1 MTQDFQSK
9 QDYAR
14 QLRYARSKF
23 RRINS
28 LDLIPENPSQEESN
42 DDEDSVAIQ
51 SPTLLSRSNTGINQ
65 KLLPKQQ
72 EQQQN
77 QAQHTAASPQ
87 TLMGRFQKFLW
98 FWPNLLVNMVLILLR
113 YLLYIPLSIAAP
125 SFWLSA
131 LLWVFWKIIRI
142 PVEFFK
148 WVWNLDNGSNAAQGT
163 GGMQQGAGVPKR
175 TVLISCGSTIQT
187 LHLARNL
194 YSSSGARVVV
204 FEFEG
209 HFGLARFSA
218 AVDKFYTVP
227 KPTPQNVDSY
237 ITALCHIVR
246 KEKPSVYIPVCAT
259 SPAYYDSVAK
269 PHLELLGCATFM
281 TGVQETLIL
290 DDCLQFYQRCASQN
304 IAVPP
309 YVALS
314 AAHELWELYEEGFIS
329 QFRHIL
335 LAVCMQGVLERFKY
349 MLPRQWRD
357 LRFTHEINER
367 QKWLVVRDV
376 PGEHFVTCTT
386 IKSSQ
391 VAANVSCRVDSD
403 TKNLIPATATDA
415 ELIDSWLK
423 TFFGKVRF
431 QRPINCHISL
441 RLIKC
446 QSTGQFL
453 PLGIRLGVS
462 LPYICHN
469 RSHAQILCRTM
480 KCVHMRPLN
489 FSTAPEED
497 ESTTASASSLAYFG
511 AQWSSESVALD
522 KREALFAYWDPLPYC
537 AYYHFQLPLESV
549 KSFLQR
555 RRKTTPKVV
564 TPGHL
569 STSLH

>member
-28 LDLIPENPSQEESN
+28 LDLIPEDPSQEESN
-42 DDEDSVAIQ
+42 DEDEDSVAIQ

-65 KLLPKQQ
+65 KLLP
-72 EQQQN
+72 QQQ
-77 QAQHTAASPQ
+77 QQQQTQRSASNATGPQ
-87 TLMGRFQKFLW
+87 TIATRFQKILW
-98 FWPNLLVNMVLILLR
+98 FWPNLLMNLVLLLLR

-131 LLWVFWKIIRI
+131 VLWIFWKIIRI

-148 WVWNLDNGSNAAQGT
+148 WIFNFDNGTAAQGVS
-163 GGMQQGAGVPKR
+163 QGAGVPKR

-187 LHLARNL
+187 LHLARNF

-227 KPTPQNVDSY
+227 KPTPQNIDSY

-246 KEKPSVYIPVCAT
+246 REKPSVYIPVCAT
-259 SPAYYDSVAK
+259 SPAYYDAVAK

-335 LAVCMQGVLERFKY
+335 LAVGMQGVLERFKY
-349 MLPRQWRD
+349 MLPRQLRD
-357 LRFTHEINER
+357 LRFSHEINER

-376 PGEHFVTCTT
+376 PGEHYVTCTT

-403 TKNLIPATATDA
+403 TKNLIPVTASDTQ
-415 ELIDSWLK
+415 LIDNWLR

-431 QRPINCHISL
+431 QRPINCHISF

-489 FSTAPEED
+489 FNTSPTEED
-497 ESTTASASSLAYFG
+497 ETSGAASSLAYFG
-511 AQWSSESVALD
+511 AQWSSDTVALD

-555 RRKTTPKVV
+555 RRKTTPKAA
-564 TPGHL
+564 TAAHL
-569 STSLH
+569 STALH